1 MEHLSPPKCAAAGND
16 AFGTPMKMT
25 EPISLSDE
33 DDDLCSTAVPSA
45 EPSPNKG
52 PLKNPSFALD
62 EAVLGPALAEL
73 DTWQAAPNQEEHM
86 QELQLQQRIE
96 WYLSAENLCHD
107 HYLRSRMDEL
117 GWVQLGD
124 MLQAAGLRSFSTNIE
139 DAGTALKASQYVQ
152 VSEDLKKVRAVDP
165 MLQAAF
171 APRDMQESTSPLS
184 PRSAVQP
191 ECCSETD
198 VANSQ
203 LSPSMQVI
211 ALSPASKEGGELPC
225 VQWLTSEPCVSE
237 ECFEWLVSE
246 PDPLE
251 YAPSFWQPEKP
262 HCQRRENRTQ
272 RGLTQETEIGL
283 DLFWVDSDSD
293 TSPKSP
299 SSAAY
304 MRFSDDAYPCAA
316 ASLLGW

>member
-1 MEHLSPPKCAAAGND
+1 MEHLPSPKCTAARND

-25 EPISLSDE
+25 NPTGLAEE

-45 EPSPNKG
+45 EPSPSKG

-73 DTWQAAPNQEEHM
+73 DTWQGSSDQEEHV

-124 MLQAAGLRSFSTNIE
+124 ILQAAGLSSLSTNVE
-139 DAGTALKASQYVQ
+139 DAGTALKASQHVQ
-152 VSEDLKKVRAVDP
+152 VSEDFKKVRAVDP

-191 ECCSETD
+191 ECCTEAD
-198 VANSQ
+198 VDNSL
-203 LSPSMQVI
+203 LSPSIHVI
-211 ALSPASKEGGELPC
+211 ALGPASKEGGELPC

-237 ECFEWLVSE
+237 ECLEWLVSE
-246 PDPLE
+246 PDPDE
-251 YAPSFWQPEKP
+251 YAPTFWRPDNLD
-262 HCQRRENRTQ
+262 CQRREKITQ
-272 RGLTQETEIGL
+272 RRLTQETEVGL
-283 DLFWVDSDSD
+283 ELFWVDSDSD
-293 TSPKSP
+293 APPMSP
-299 SSAAY
+299 SSAAW
-304 MRFSDDAYPCAA
+304 MRLSDDAYPCAA